1 MAGGAF
7 DFREEK
13 HVGRDIVSREEQL
26 YLAKGYDH
34 CFILQKNRAG
44 GLTHA
49 ATLRDPA
56 SQRTLKVYTTQP
68 GMLLYTGNR
77 ITGAEPAGKGGV
89 AYMRRAGVCF
99 ETMHFPDS
107 PNRPEF
113 PSTLL
118 EPGEAYHETTV
129 FKAGWPVPE

>member
-13 HVGRDIVSREEQL
+13 LVGRDIVSRDIVSRDEQL

-44 GLTHA
+44 ALSHA

-56 SQRTLKVYTTQP
+56 SKRTLKVYTTQP

-77 ITGAEPAGKGGV
+77 ITGAEPAGKGG
-89 AYMRRAGVCF
+89 
-99 ETMHFPDS
+99 
-107 PNRPEF
+107 
-113 PSTLL
+113 
-118 EPGEAYHETTV
+118 EAYHETTV